1 MYKILRKRGTGKTT
15 SLITLAK
22 DNGATLVV
30 ANADYTVQ
38 KMYQL
43 GITGVN
49 IISYAEFYAN
59 RQEYFTKPYMI
70 DDIDGFVES
79 IFGRK
84 LIGYSASIDD

>member
-22 DNGATLVV
+22 ENGATLVV
-30 ANADYTVQ
+30 ANAGYTVH
-38 KMYQL
+38 KMYQF

-59 RQEYFTKPYMI
+59 RQEYFAKPYMI
-70 DDIDGFVES
+70 DDIDGFVKS

>member
-22 DNGATLVV
+22 ENGATLVV
-30 ANADYTVQ
+30 ANPDYTVQ

-49 IISYAEFYAN
+49 IISYTEFYEN
-59 RQEYFTKPYMI
+59 CPEYFAKPYMI
-70 DDIDGFVES
+70 DDIDGFVEA

>member
-1 MYKILRKRGTGKTT
+1 MYKILRKRGTGKTK
-15 SLITLAK
+15 SLITIAK
-22 DNGATLVV
+22 ENGATLVV

-49 IISYAEFYAN
+49 IISYTEFYAN
-59 RQEYFTKPYMI
+59 RQEYFAKPYMI
-70 DDIDGFVES
+70 DDIDGFVEA

-84 LIGYSASIDD
+84 LIGYSVSIDD

>member
-15 SLITLAK
+15 SLIALAK
-22 DNGATLVV
+22 ENGATLVV

-59 RQEYFTKPYMI
+59 RQEYFAKPYMI
-70 DDIDGFVES
+70 DDIDGFVEA

-84 LIGYSASIDD
+84 LIGYSVSIDD

>member
-1 MYKILRKRGTGKTT
+1 M
-15 SLITLAK
+15 
-22 DNGATLVV
+22 V
-30 ANADYTVQ
+30 ANADYVVQ

-43 GITGVN
+43 GITGVD
-49 IISYAEFYAN
+49 IISYAEFYTN
-59 RQEYFTKPYMI
+59 RQEYFAKSYMI

>member
-1 MYKILRKRGTGKTT
+1 MYRILRKRGTGKTT

-22 DNGATLVV
+22 ENGTTLVV
-30 ANADYTVQ
+30 ADVDYAVQ

-43 GITGVN
+43 GITGVD
-49 IISYAEFYAN
+49 IVSYAEFYAN

-70 DDIDGFVES
+70 DDIDGFVEV

-84 LIGYSASIDD
+84 LVGYSASIDD

>member
-15 SLITLAK
+15 NLITLAK
-22 DNGATLVV
+22 ENGATLVV

-43 GITGVN
+43 GITGVD

-59 RQEYFTKPYMI
+59 RQEYFAKPYMI

>member
-1 MYKILRKRGTGKTT
+1 MYRILGKRGTGKTT
-15 SLITLAK
+15 NLITLAK
-22 DNGATLVV
+22 ENGATLIV
-30 ANADYTVQ
+30 ADVDYTVQ

-43 GITGVN
+43 GITGVD
-49 IISYAEFYAN
+49 IVSYAEFNAN

-70 DDIDGFVES
+70 DDIDGFVEA